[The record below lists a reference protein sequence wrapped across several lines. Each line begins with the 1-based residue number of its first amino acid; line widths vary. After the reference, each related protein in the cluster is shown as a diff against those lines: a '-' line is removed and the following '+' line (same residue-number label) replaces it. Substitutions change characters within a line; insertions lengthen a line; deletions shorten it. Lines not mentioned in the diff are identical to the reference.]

1 MRQFILIIL
10 FAFLSSFA
18 QAQYATLKEVSG
30 VSVST
35 KWTKEKWYKPKSNK
49 LLAVKLDNST
59 DSDVEVSFE
68 LVIYQNGVNKEMVE
82 VERKVIKAH
91 SNLVG
96 KWNGVSFVPQKI
108 SQEDIA
114 SGNYEIVIE
123 EMQVEPLMQ
132 LETTAP

>member
-1 MRQFILIIL
+1 MRHLFLFIL
-10 FAFLSSFA
+10 FVVLSTSI
-18 QAQYATLKEVSG
+18 QAQYSTLKEESG

-49 LLAVKLDNST
+49 LLAVKLDNTT
-59 DSDVEVSFE
+59 DTDVVVSFE

-82 VERKVIKAH
+82 VEKKVIKAH

-96 KWNGVSFVPQKI
+96 KWNGISFVPQKI

-114 SGNYEIVIE
+114 AGNYEIVIE
-123 EMQVEPLMQ
+123 EWKWSR
-132 LETTAP
+132 